1 MLEYLEFAKTQLL
14 DLAPSVKIGLESGIK
29 NAKTAPFIRVVS
41 HSDELNQYNQ
51 IDLNFSVFIAIKKSK
66 DLEGDYTDIFEL
78 AKKVKDRLH
87 LSQLNSA
94 VCYYQGS
101 IDDTDDT
108 NTLKVKV
115 LNFAFKGIRWIKSFL
130 YR

>member
-1 MLEYLEFAKTQLL
+1 MLEYLEFAKEQVK

-29 NAKTAPFIRVVS
+29 SAKTAPFIRVVS

-51 IDLNFSVFIAIKKSK
+51 IDLNFSLFIAIAKTT
-66 DLEGDYTDIFEL
+66 DLEKDYQNIFNL
-78 AKKVKDRLH
+78 AEQAKEKLH

-101 IDDTDDT
+101 IDDSDDT
-108 NTLKVKV
+108 ASLKVKV
-115 LNFAFKGIRWIKSFL
+115 LNFTFKGIR
-130 YR
+130 